1 MCHFNDLSLLVV
13 LITILCN
20 AQIILTKLIQTPDV
34 TYDNGDIHWTSTF
47 QQRTFHSYI
56 GIPYAEPPIGDL
68 RWKSPV
74 LKTKYEEPVNAETW
88 SYICATFWAG
98 DNPG

>member
-1 MCHFNDLSLLVV
+1 MCDFNDLSLLVV

-56 GIPYAEPPIGDL
+56 GIPYAEPPIGPL
-68 RWKSPV
+68 RFELPQKST
-74 LKTKYEEPVNAETW
+74 LKGNIYVGTDSPTYR
-88 SYICATFWAG
+88 
-98 DNPG
+98 